1 MTAETTVRD
10 PEAAVA
16 DAPAAESAAPREA
29 ADQEPSMDLLLDVDL
44 QLTIELGRTVLPL
57 GEVLRLGP
65 GSVVK
70 LAKQVGEPVD
80 VLANGKLIARGELV
94 VLDSALAVRITDVVD
109 GRDSHG

>member
-1 MTAETTVRD
+1 
-10 PEAAVA
+10 
-16 DAPAAESAAPREA
+16 
-29 ADQEPSMDLLLDVDL
+29 
-44 QLTIELGRTVLPL
+44 
-57 GEVLRLGP
+57 
-65 GSVVK
+65 VK